1 MTQKA
6 ARCLGLVLLG
16 VSVFAVP
23 RAARAEQARKPATAT
38 TAVAAPD
45 LSTVRS
51 AALAWVDA
59 SWNGDV
65 AVAHQILVDDDA
77 QREFMAG
84 PLRFSAALRALE
96 AAAIERWG
104 DAGRHVSG
112 YPDGSAKAM
121 EPKLEITADDDRASA
136 SFGKSMMALPL
147 RRIDGRWRVDLAD
160 VARDRRARRA
170 SEASTAAAK
179 AADDVAAE
187 IRDGKF
193 KSAEDAKAA
202 FTERRLARAGQ

>member
-1 MTQKA
+1 MKQKA
-6 ARCLGLVLLG
+6 ACCLGLVLLG
-16 VSVFAVP
+16 VSVFAAS

-38 TAVAAPD
+38 TAAAAPD

-59 SWNGDV
+59 SWNGDAGV
-65 AVAHQILVDDDA
+65 ADQILVDDDA

-96 AAAIERWG
+96 AAAIEQWG
-104 DAGRHVSG
+104 DAGRQVGG

-121 EPKLEITADDDRASA
+121 EPKLETTEEDDRASA

-160 VARDRRARRA
+160 IARDRRARRA

-187 IRDGKF
+187 IREGKF

-202 FTERRLARAGQ
+202 FAERRLARAGQ